1 MLKTVMI
8 ISVSFFC
15 TAISNSK
22 AYAEGLFDDIEICE
36 NIRNITARDT
46 AKGIQAGCAK
56 AGTDIDGKK
65 LRKWLYNR
73 LEPKHLPAK
82 LECLASCAALKAFG
96 NTEMRECVVDVH
108 VKPFVEGVVGS
119 MDFNANSC
127 GDIKSQAN

>member
-1 MLKTVMI
+1 MKKTFHT
-8 ISVSFFC
+8 SVLIVLA
-15 TAISNSK
+15 AITSGNAS
-22 AYAEGLFDDIEICE
+22 AEGLFDNVEICE

-46 AKGIQAGCAK
+46 AKGIQAGCSE
-56 AGTDIDGKK
+56 AGMHIDGKK
-65 LRKWLYNR
+65 LRKWVYNR

-82 LECLASCAALKAFG
+82 LECLASCAALKAFE

-119 MDFNANSC
+119 MIFNSDSC